1 MKKLVLI
8 LMALFPVSLVA
19 QETIYQYTTV
29 PITYEEQNWL
39 NLNQTQEGSNFWDD
53 EVRQIDIGFEFEFY
67 GETFSTLYLS
77 NNGLLSFTSPI
88 NGCCSGELLPTSSFY
103 DYSIFFLWTDLVNI
117 DSLNPYISSYGAEGN
132 RRLTIGFYDMPVF
145 YDSTFSSTFEISLFE
160 GTNYVF
166 LNYGDINT
174 GDRTVTAGLQGNS
187 LLGEYTQLYY
197 GNDAGSTLSYTSWLF
212 YSGVY
217 IAPED
222 PELESPQQ
230 PSTPNCN
237 VDLTNPACIIN
248 SVIDSNE
255 SLLADNNLD
264 SSSGESREES
274 LISNEPNN
282 DPVEENIL
290 SDFTTS
296 EQLLSDN
303 SLNSSDTES
312 VHDLL
317 VVSDAV
323 MKEMVNEEKA
333 SALSDSISKDVLES
347 ALSIAILADT
357 NFGSAG
363 TSPEPSSSGSS
374 SSRSSSV
381 SGGVSEGT
389 VASTESSSST
399 SSFDSLD
406 QEETASGDASMELLE
421 TGRAIGQEAL
431 ASTMSATEASA
442 SDSISQAEGIAQISS
457 FESMVVSTTAETINT
472 IEIESAIEVITIE
485 SNIEIDTGVAFVAE
499 TTNNTG
505 ITTND
510 FDTGFGLLENLDIVI
525 NQEVEDIALAIVNN
539 SIASG
544 EQKTFDNDYNADAEL
559 TTAIVD
565 PALALA
571 NAFNQPLSMM
581 NLEILG
587 IVKSIE
593 DKSDAEKRAEQV
605 VAANKEQQ
613 DAINANYMDADQ
625 GGILAAM
632 DTGTDFTQYRNAML
646 RDVAF
651 YKPEDIYKN
660 VIYRD
665 NVRGM
670 YFLEKGSTDTYKQ
683 MVEEQYKNE

>member
-88 NGCCSGELLPTSSFY
+88 NGCCSGEPLPTSSFY

-174 GDRTVTAGLQGNS
+174 GNRTVTAGLQGDS

-217 IAPED
+217 IDPGDSQEESSEVNCAVEFYNPSCQLADDTTSSEQGNLIPEAFSTREERLLAN
-222 PELESPQQ
+222 ELETQQ
-230 PSTPNCN
+230 E
-237 VDLTNPACIIN
+237 
-248 SVIDSNE
+248 VIQEVTLEEMLAVETREEQIQNTETSNI
-255 SLLADNNLD
+255 LADNIDANVLD
-264 SSSGESREES
+264 LVLAIVEATSSS
-274 LISNEPNN
+274 
-282 DPVEENIL
+282 
-290 SDFTTS
+290 
-296 EQLLSDN
+296 EQN
-303 SLNSSDTES
+303 SQT
-312 VHDLL
+312 
-317 VVSDAV
+317 
-323 MKEMVNEEKA
+323 
-333 SALSDSISKDVLES
+333 
-347 ALSIAILADT
+347 
-357 NFGSAG
+357 
-363 TSPEPSSSGSS
+363 GSS
-374 SSRSSSV
+374 
-381 SGGVSEGT
+381 T
-389 VASTESSSST
+389 VASGSAESNAVDNMDT
-399 SSFDSLD
+399 
-406 QEETASGDASMELLE
+406 
-421 TGRAIGQEAL
+421 
-431 ASTMSATEASA
+431 SATESAEAAFGILAQGQAFAQESIANTVEQSQTEASMLESFVA
-442 SDSISQAEGIAQISS
+442 DQQVISIDESQ
-457 FESMVVSTTAETINT
+457 T
-472 IEIESAIEVITIE
+472 
-485 SNIEIDTGVAFVAE
+485 VAFVEMPQE
-499 TTNNTG
+499 TQQDN
-505 ITTND
+505 
-510 FDTGFGLLENLDIVI
+510 
-525 NQEVEDIALAIVNN
+525 IVNEFGQIQFAGN
-539 SIASG
+539 
-544 EQKTFDNDYNADAEL
+544 E
-559 TTAIVD
+559 
-565 PALALA
+565 
-571 NAFNQPLSMM
+571 FNQPEQFDEQKAIESILANSQESNKQDENEVFNEPVMVM
-581 NLEILG
+581 TDMAMSAATGFNPVFSISNLEMTGVLNQR
-587 IVKSIE
+587 E
-593 DKSDAEKRAEQV
+593 EKSDAEKRAEQV

-625 GGILAAM
+625 SGILAAM